1 MIRIENVTKT
11 YIKGDKYV
19 KALDNISLSAS
30 KGEFIVVKGPSGCGK
45 TTLLLATGGLL
56 HPQEGKVFINDQDL
70 YKLSTQKM
78 SDFRSSNIGFVFQQY
93 HLIPYL
99 SILENITVPSLA
111 HQTEIPEERA
121 IELIED
127 LGLKERL
134 HHTPGE
140 LSAGEKQRTSL
151 ARAILYS
158 PKVILA
164 DEITGNLD
172 DKNSSIVLNKLA
184 EFSKSGGTV
193 MLVTHDE
200 KAFAYAD
207 RIVEMEK

>member
-1 MIRIENVTKT
+1 MIRIENITKT
-11 YIKGDKYV
+11 YIKGDTYI
-19 KALDNISLSAS
+19 KALNNFSLSAA
-30 KGEFIVVKGPSGCGK
+30 KGDFIVVKGPSGCGK
-45 TTLLLATGGLL
+45 TTLLLTTGGLL

-70 YKLSTQKM
+70 YKLSNQKM
-78 SDFRSSNIGFVFQQY
+78 SDFRSANIGFVFQQY

-99 SILENITVPSLA
+99 TILENITISSLA
-111 HQTEIPEERA
+111 HKTEIPTERA

-127 LGLKERL
+127 LGLKKRM

-140 LSAGEKQRTSL
+140 LSAGEKQRASL

-158 PKVILA
+158 PKIILA

-172 DKNSSIVLNKLA
+172 DNNSSIVLNKLA
-184 EFSKSGGTV
+184 KFSKSGGTIL
-193 MLVTHDE
+193 LVTHDV
-200 KAFAYAD
+200 KAIAYAD